1 MALTEAIADLQR
13 GLDELPKLALQDE
26 RERLELDMRVALGAA
41 WMGLGGWFNPN
52 VPLALEPAWVLARKH
67 RRRDLLAPL
76 CWGLAMHLATTGR
89 IADSLVW
96 MEESIDQEDLSASAD
111 LRIVREM
118 TNCVCRF
125 WHGDLLAAK
134 MSVDNVLA
142 AYRFEDHGHIAI
154 LTNHDPKTLV
164 SIYRANLLWL
174 LGYPDQALAATRELD
189 QIARERGH
197 YFDQGFAW
205 TLGGWA
211 YVYCGMP
218 DEFERFLKQAYRVGV
233 EQGLAFFAHV
243 QVPFHR
249 GYVLFER
256 KMYREAAEACQ
267 ASAQNWLALGG
278 GIAMP
283 HALAY
288 WAAAHGGVG
297 EVDRGLD
304 VVERGIE
311 QARRPGWLERA
322 HLAEL
327 LRVKGTLLELKQDT
341 AGAESAYVDSLGW
354 AREQQAK
361 SWELRTATSYARLM
375 KSDGRKKKAFDLL
388 APIYGWF
395 TEGFDTKDLKE
406 AKALLDDLG

>member
-189 QIARERGH
+189 QIACERGH

-233 EQGLAFFAHV
+233 EQGLAFLPMFRCRFTV
-243 QVPFHR
+243 
-249 GYVLFER
+249 
-256 KMYREAAEACQ
+256 
-267 ASAQNWLALGG
+267 
-278 GIAMP
+278 
-283 HALAY
+283 
-288 WAAAHGGVG
+288 
-297 EVDRGLD
+297 
-304 VVERGIE
+304 
-311 QARRPGWLERA
+311 
-322 HLAEL
+322 
-327 LRVKGTLLELKQDT
+327 
-341 AGAESAYVDSLGW
+341 
-354 AREQQAK
+354 
-361 SWELRTATSYARLM
+361 ATSYLNGRCIAKPQKPVRRARRIGSPLVAVSLCPTRLRIGRLRTVVSV
-375 KSDGRKKKAFDLL
+375 KS
-388 APIYGWF
+388 IEGW
-395 TEGFDTKDLKE
+395 TLSNAE
-406 AKALLDDLG
+406 